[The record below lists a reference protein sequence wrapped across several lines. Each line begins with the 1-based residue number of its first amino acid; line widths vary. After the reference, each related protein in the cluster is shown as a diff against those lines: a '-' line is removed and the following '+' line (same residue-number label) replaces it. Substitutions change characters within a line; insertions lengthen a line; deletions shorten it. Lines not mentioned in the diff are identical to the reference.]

1 MVRCSKCEGRHGVK
15 DGVVKGRQRYL
26 CKACG
31 YRHTVRFRGK
41 TPALK
46 RQALELYLAGLG
58 FRSIGRF
65 LQCSHVA
72 VYYWIKAYG
81 ESIATIR
88 SASGV
93 NIIEM
98 DEMHT
103 YIGAKKPSAG
113 SGLLLIEMQSN
124 VSTASWVPATRQ
136 LGSNGGKG

>member
-1 MVRCSKCEGRHGVK
+1 
-15 DGVVKGRQRYL
+15 
-26 CKACG
+26 
-31 YRHTVRFRGK
+31 
-41 TPALK
+41 
-46 RQALELYLAGLG
+46 LYLAGLG